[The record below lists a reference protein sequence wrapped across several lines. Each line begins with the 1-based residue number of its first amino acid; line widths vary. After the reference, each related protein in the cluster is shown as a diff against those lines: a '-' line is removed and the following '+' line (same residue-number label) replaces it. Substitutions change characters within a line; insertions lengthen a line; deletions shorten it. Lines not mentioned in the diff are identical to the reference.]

1 MDNWAAAGF
10 SAPELSVPPGSVEN
24 GGAPEA
30 GRREN
35 RVGGPAD
42 PGETGTVTSLDV
54 PRPHP
59 LRRVFGPLAARDF
72 WAEYAWLWLSG
83 PLTLFSLT
91 SFLVLLALGLWL
103 TPVLLGFLVLAGA
116 IRYARGLGAAH
127 RGLARKLLGVSVPA
141 PRRPE
146 LKPGLWSWV
155 KARVGDPAGWRT
167 AGYLLLR
174 LPLTFAGL
182 FTMVVA
188 TLYGLAATTYSFFWF
203 PLGEQQMPVF
213 DIYAASWPGA
223 LAWSASGLLVLV
235 ALPWITHA
243 FAALDRLLVVG
254 LLGERVLSE
263 RVRDL
268 EASRATAVEDSA
280 LRLRRIERDLHD
292 GAQAQLVA
300 LAMKLGLAKDELNAE
315 DLDVAQVRQLVT
327 AAHTNAKQALTE
339 LRDLARG
346 IHPAA
351 LDAGLDVALATLV
364 ATSGIDAQVAVDLPR
379 RPPPSLETI
388 VYFSAAELLTN
399 AAKHGRP
406 ATLVEVTEEYDVLRL
421 LVRDG
426 GPGGARI
433 VPGGGLA
440 GVAERLRTVDG
451 RLTVTSPPGGPTEVT
466 AWVPLP
472 R

>member
-1 MDNWAAAGF
+1 MGR
-10 SAPELSVPPGSVEN
+10 PPRPSQTGSV
-24 GGAPEA
+24 
-30 GRREN
+30 
-35 RVGGPAD
+35 
-42 PGETGTVTSLDV
+42 TSPDQ
-54 PRPHP
+54 PHHP
-59 LRRVFGPLAARDF
+59 LRRVFGPLATRDF
-72 WAEYAWLWLSG
+72 WAEYLWLGLSA
-83 PLTLFSLT
+83 PLTLFALT
-91 SFLVLLALGLWL
+91 SLIVVLALGVWL
-103 TPVLLGFLVLAGA
+103 TPILVGFLVLAGA
-116 IRYARGLGAAH
+116 LSYARGLGAAH
-127 RGLARKLLGVSVPA
+127 RKLAKALLGVSVPA

-146 LKPGLWSWV
+146 LKPGLWAWV
-155 KARVGDPAGWRT
+155 KARVGDPAGWRA

-182 FTMVVA
+182 FATITG
-188 TLYGLAATTYSFFWF
+188 TLYAIAATPFAVFWF
-203 PLGEQQMPVF
+203 PLGERALPVF
-213 DIYAASWPGA
+213 EIRAEHWPGA

-235 ALPWITHA
+235 ALPWVTHA
-243 FAALDRLLVVG
+243 FASLDRLLVVG
-254 LLGERVLSE
+254 LLGTRELSE

-300 LAMKLGLAKDELNAE
+300 LAMKLGLAKDELE
-315 DLDVAQVRQLVT
+315 DADLPQVKQLVT
-327 AAHTNAKQALTE
+327 AAHANAKQALTE

-364 ATSGIDAQVAVDLPR
+364 ATSGMDARVTVDLPR

-399 AAKHGRP
+399 AAKHGG
-406 ATLVEVTEEYDVLRL
+406 TTYVEVAEERDVLWLR
-421 LVRDG
+421 VRDH
-426 GPGGARI
+426 GPGGARL

-451 RLTVTSPPGGPTEVT
+451 ELLVASPVGGPTEVT
-466 AWVPLP
+466 ARVPLP

>member
-1 MDNWAAAGF
+1 MGRA
-10 SAPELSVPPGSVEN
+10 SRPGQ
-24 GGAPEA
+24 
-30 GRREN
+30 
-35 RVGGPAD
+35 
-42 PGETGTVTSLDV
+42 TGSVTSLEV
-54 PRPHP
+54 PRPRP
-59 LRRVFGPLAARDF
+59 LRRMFGPLAARDF
-72 WAEYAWLWLSG
+72 WAEYAWLGLSG
-83 PLTLFSLT
+83 PLTLFSLF
-91 SFLVLLALGLWL
+91 SFLVLLALGLVL
-103 TPVLLGFLVLAGA
+103 TPVLFGFLVLAGTLS
-116 IRYARGLGAAH
+116 YARGIGAAH
-127 RGLARKLLGVSVPA
+127 RGLAKALLGVSVPA
-141 PRRPE
+141 PRRAE
-146 LKPGLWSWV
+146 LKPGLWAWV
-155 KARVGDPAGWRT
+155 RARVGDPAGWRA

-174 LPLTFAGL
+174 VPLTLAG
-182 FTMVVA
+182 MA
-188 TLYGLAATTYSFFWF
+188 TTISATVYAVAATPFAFLWW
-203 PLGEQQMPVF
+203 PLGVDHLDVF
-213 DIYAASWPGA
+213 DIQAANWVGS

-235 ALPWITHA
+235 ALPWVTHA
-243 FAALDRLLVVG
+243 FVTLDRMLVVG
-254 LLGERVLSE
+254 LLGARELSE

-300 LAMKLGLAKDELNAE
+300 LAMKLGLAKDELE
-315 DLDVAQVRQLVT
+315 DVDLPQVKQLVT

-364 ATSGIDAQVAVDLPR
+364 ATSGMDARVAVDLPR

-399 AAKHGRP
+399 AAKHSG
-406 ATLVEVTEEYDVLRL
+406 TTTYVEVTEERDVLWLR
-421 LVRDG
+421 VRDRG
-426 GPGGARI
+426 RGGARL

-451 RLTVTSPPGGPTEVT
+451 ELTVASPVGGPTEVT
-466 AWVPLP
+466 ARVPLP

>member
-1 MDNWAAAGF
+1 MG
-10 SAPELSVPPGSVEN
+10 SAV
-24 GGAPEA
+24 
-30 GRREN
+30 RT
-35 RVGGPAD
+35 
-42 PGETGTVTSLDV
+42 GETGAVTSLEL
-54 PRPHP
+54 PRPHL

-83 PLTLFSLT
+83 PLTLFSLV
-91 SFLVLLALGLWL
+91 SVLAVLVLGLWL
-103 TPVLLGFLVLAGA
+103 TPVLIGFLVLAGA
-116 IRYARGLGAAH
+116 LLYARGLGAAH
-127 RGLARKLLGVSVPA
+127 RGLARVLLGVSVPA

-174 LPLTFAGL
+174 LPLSFAGL
-182 FTMVVA
+182 LTVFSA
-188 TLYGLAATTYSFFWF
+188 TLFGLTATSYAFLWF
-203 PLGEQQMPVF
+203 PLGEQHLPAF
-213 DIYAASWPGA
+213 GIRAEGWAGA

-235 ALPWITHA
+235 ALPWVVHA
-243 FAALDRLLVVG
+243 FVALDRLLVVG

-300 LAMKLGLAKDELNAE
+300 LAMKLGLAKDELKAD

-327 AAHTNAKQALTE
+327 AAHANAKQALTE

-364 ATSGIDAQVAVDLPR
+364 ATSGMDARVTVTLPR

-399 AAKHGRP
+399 AAKHGG
-406 ATLVEVTEEYDVLRL
+406 ATLVEIREERDALWL
-421 LVRDG
+421 LVRDAG
-426 GPGGARI
+426 AGGARV

-451 RLTVTSPPGGPTEVT
+451 ELAVTSPPGGPTEVT
-466 AWVPLP
+466 ARVPLP

>member
-1 MDNWAAAGF
+1 MD
-10 SAPELSVPPGSVEN
+10 PVTTL
-24 GGAPEA
+24 
-30 GRREN
+30 
-35 RVGGPAD
+35 D
-42 PGETGTVTSLDV
+42 P
-54 PRPHP
+54 PHP
-59 LRRVFGPLAARDF
+59 LRRVFGPLATRDF
-72 WAEYAWLWLSG
+72 RAEYLWLWLAA
-83 PLTLFSLT
+83 PLTVFALLT
-91 SFLVLLALGLWL
+91 FLVVLAVGLWL

-116 IRYARGLGAAH
+116 VFYARGIGAAH
-127 RGLARKLLGVSVPA
+127 RRLAKALLGVSVPA

-155 KARVGDPAGWRT
+155 KARVGDPAGWR
-167 AGYLLLR
+167 AIGYLLLR
-174 LPLTFAGL
+174 LPLTLVGL
-182 FTMVVA
+182 ASVLTA
-188 TLYGLAATTYSFFWF
+188 TLYSFAATTYCFFWF
-203 PLGEQQMPVF
+203 PMGERQLPVF
-213 DIYAASWPGA
+213 DIRAEHWAGA
-223 LAWSASGLLVLV
+223 LAWSASGLLVLI
-235 ALPWITHA
+235 ALPRVTHA
-243 FAALDRLLVVG
+243 FVALDRLLVVG
-254 LLGERVLSE
+254 LLGERDLSA

-268 EASRATAVEDSA
+268 EASRATAVEDAA

-300 LAMKLGLAKDELNAE
+300 LAMKLGLAKDELADV
-315 DLDVAQVRQLVT
+315 DLPQVKQLVT
-327 AAHTNAKQALTE
+327 AAHANAKQALTE

-399 AAKHGRP
+399 AAKHGGM
-406 ATLVEVTEEYDVLRL
+406 TLVEVTETPDVLL
-421 LVRDG
+421 LRVRDT

-451 RLTVTSPPGGPTEVT
+451 ELTVTSPAGGPTEVS
-466 AWVPLP
+466 ARVPLP

>member
-1 MDNWAAAGF
+1 M
-10 SAPELSVPPGSVEN
+10 GSE
-24 GGAPEA
+24 
-30 GRREN
+30 RT
-35 RVGGPAD
+35 
-42 PGETGTVTSLDV
+42 PGETGAVTSLDV

-59 LRRVFGPLAARDF
+59 LRRVFGPLATRDF
-72 WAEYAWLWLSG
+72 GAEYLWLVVSG
-83 PLTLFSLT
+83 PLTLFALVT
-91 SFLVLLALGLWL
+91 FLVVLVLGLWL

-116 IRYARGLGAAH
+116 LLYARGLGAVH
-127 RGLARKLLGVSVPA
+127 RRLARALLGVSVPV

-174 LPLTFAGL
+174 LPLTLAGL
-182 FTMVVA
+182 FAIVTGS
-188 TLYGLAATTYSFFWF
+188 LYALAATPFAFFWF
-203 PLGEQQMPVF
+203 PLGEKALPVF
-213 DIYAASWPGA
+213 DIRADHWPAAV
-223 LAWSASGLLVLV
+223 AWSASGLLVLV
-235 ALPWITHA
+235 GLPWVTHA

-254 LLGERVLSE
+254 LLGERDLSA

-268 EASRATAVEDSA
+268 EASRATAVEDAA

-300 LAMKLGLAKDELNAE
+300 LAMKLGLAKDELE
-315 DLDVAQVRQLVT
+315 HLDLPQVKQLVSD
-327 AAHTNAKQALTE
+327 AHANAKQALTE

-364 ATSGIDAQVAVDLPR
+364 ATSGIDAGVTVDLPR

-399 AAKHGRP
+399 AAKHGGP
-406 ATLVEVTEEYDVLRL
+406 ALVEVTEERDVLRL

-426 GPGGARI
+426 GRGGARI

-451 RLTVTSPPGGPTEVT
+451 ELIVVSPPGGPTEVT
-466 AWVPLP
+466 ARVPLP

>member
-1 MDNWAAAGF
+1 MGTFA
-10 SAPELSVPPGSVEN
+10 E
-24 GGAPEA
+24 
-30 GRREN
+30 
-35 RVGGPAD
+35 
-42 PGETGTVTSLDV
+42 PGETGTVTSLDL
-54 PRPHP
+54 PRPHL

-83 PLTLFSLT
+83 PLTVFSLL
-91 SFLVLLALGLWL
+91 SFLVLLAAGLWL

-116 IRYARGLGAAH
+116 ILYVRGLGAAH
-127 RGLARKLLGVSVPA
+127 RRLARALLGVSVPA

-155 KARVGDPAGWRT
+155 KARVGDPAGWRV

-174 LPLTFAGL
+174 LPLTIAGL
-182 FTMVVA
+182 FAITVA
-188 TLYGLAATTYSFFWF
+188 TLYGLAATPFAFFWF
-203 PLGEQQMPVF
+203 PMGEQQLPVF
-213 DIYAASWPGA
+213 EIHTGNWAGA

-235 ALPWITHA
+235 GLPWVTHA
-243 FAALDRLLVVG
+243 FVALDRLLVVG

-268 EASRATAVEDSA
+268 EASRATAVEDAA

-300 LAMKLGLAKDELNAE
+300 LAMKLGLAKDELNAD
-315 DLDVAQVRQLVT
+315 DLDLVQVKQLVT

-351 LDAGLDVALATLV
+351 LDAGLDVALSTLV
-364 ATSGIDAQVAVDLPR
+364 ATSGIDARVTVDLPR

-388 VYFSAAELLTN
+388 LYFSAAELLTN
-399 AAKHGRP
+399 AAKHGRA
-406 ATLVEVTEEYDVLRL
+406 ATSVEVTDDHEVLRL
-421 LVRDG
+421 RVRDR

-451 RLTVTSPPGGPTEVT
+451 ELTVTSPPGGPTEVT
-466 AWVPLP
+466 ARVPLP

>member
-1 MDNWAAAGF
+1 MGPPT
-10 SAPELSVPPGSVEN
+10 AP
-24 GGAPEA
+24 
-30 GRREN
+30 R
-35 RVGGPAD
+35 
-42 PGETGTVTSLDV
+42 ETGPVTS
-54 PRPHP
+54 PHP
-59 LRRVFGPLAARDF
+59 LRRILGPVSARDF
-72 WAEYAWLWLSG
+72 CAEYLWLCLAG
-83 PLTLFSLT
+83 PLTAFSLFT
-91 SFLVLLALGLWL
+91 FLAVVALGLWL

-116 IRYARGLGAAH
+116 VFYARGLGAAH
-127 RGLARKLLGVSVPA
+127 RRLAQALLGVSVPA
-141 PRRPE
+141 PGRPE

-155 KARVGDPAGWRT
+155 KARVGDAAGWRA

-174 LPLTFAGL
+174 LPLTFAGVA
-182 FTMVVA
+182 TVVSG
-188 TLYGLAATTYSFFWF
+188 TLYGLAAGTFGLFWF
-203 PLGEQQMPVF
+203 PLGARALPTFGIRAEHW
-213 DIYAASWPGA
+213 AGA

-235 ALPWITHA
+235 VLPWVTHA
-243 FAALDRLLVVG
+243 FVALDRLLVVG
-254 LLGERVLSE
+254 LLGERELSE

-268 EASRATAVEDSA
+268 EASRATAVEDAA

-300 LAMKLGLAKDELNAE
+300 LAMKLGLAKDELAGA
-315 DLDVAQVRQLVT
+315 DLPQVKQLVT
-327 AAHTNAKQALTE
+327 AAHANAKQALTE

-364 ATSGIDAQVAVDLPR
+364 ATSGIDAGVAVDLPR

-399 AAKHGRP
+399 AAKHGGT
-406 ATLVEVTEEYDVLRL
+406 TLVEVTEEQNVLRL
-421 LVRDG
+421 RVRDT
-426 GPGGARI
+426 GPGGARL

-451 RLTVTSPPGGPTEVT
+451 ELLLSSPPGGPTEVT
-466 AWVPLP
+466 AQVPLP

>member
-1 MDNWAAAGF
+1 M
-10 SAPELSVPPGSVEN
+10 GSR
-24 GGAPEA
+24 P
-30 GRREN
+30 R
-35 RVGGPAD
+35 
-42 PGETGTVTSLDV
+42 PGETEPVTSLDL
-54 PRPHP
+54 PRPHL

-72 WAEYAWLWLSG
+72 RAEYAWLWLAG
-83 PLTLFSLT
+83 PLSLFSLFT
-91 SFLVLLALGLWL
+91 FLALVFAGLWL

-116 IRYARGLGAAH
+116 LLYARALGAAH
-127 RGLARKLLGVSVPA
+127 RGLAKALLGVSVPA

-182 FTMVVA
+182 LAVGSA
-188 TLYGLAATTYSFFWF
+188 TVYGVAATSFAVFWF
-203 PLGEQQMPVF
+203 PLGERELPTF
-213 DIYAASWPGA
+213 GIRADHWAGA

-235 ALPWITHA
+235 VLPRVTHA
-243 FAALDRLLVVG
+243 FTALDRLLVVG

-268 EASRATAVEDSA
+268 EESRATAVEDAA

-300 LAMKLGLAKDELNAE
+300 LSMKLGLAKEELE
-315 DLDVAQVRQLVT
+315 GVDLPQVKELVT

-364 ATSGIDAQVAVDLPR
+364 ATSGIDARITVHLPR

-399 AAKHGRP
+399 AAKHGG
-406 ATLVEVTEEYDVLRL
+406 TTSVEVTEERDVLWLR
-421 LVRDG
+421 VRDHG
-426 GPGGARI
+426 GGGARV

-451 RLTVTSPPGGPTEVT
+451 ELAVTSPAGGPTEVT
-466 AWVPLP
+466 ARVPLP

>member
-1 MDNWAAAGF
+1 VDNWAAAGF
-10 SAPELSVPPGSVEN
+10 SAPELSVPSGSVEN

-54 PRPHP
+54 PRPHL

-116 IRYARGLGAAH
+116 ILYARGLGAAH

-167 AGYLLLR
+167 AGYLVLR

-182 FTMVVA
+182 FTMAAA
-188 TLYGLAATTYSFFWF
+188 TLYGLAATPFAVFWY
-203 PLGEQQMPVF
+203 PLGEQHLPAF
-213 DIYAASWPGA
+213 DIYADSWAGA

-243 FAALDRLLVVG
+243 FVALDRLLVVG

-300 LAMKLGLAKDELNAE
+300 LAMKLGLAKDELTAQDV
-315 DLDVAQVRQLVT
+315 DLPQIKQLVT
-327 AAHTNAKQALTE
+327 AAHANAKQALTE

>member
-1 MDNWAAAGF
+1 MGSAA
-10 SAPELSVPPGSVEN
+10 PT
-24 GGAPEA
+24 
-30 GRREN
+30 
-35 RVGGPAD
+35 
-42 PGETGTVTSLDV
+42 GETGAVTSLDL
-54 PRPHP
+54 PRPHL

-83 PLTLFSLT
+83 PLTLFSLL
-91 SFLVLLALGLWL
+91 SMLVVLALGLWL
-103 TPVLLGFLVLAGA
+103 TPILVGFLVLAGA
-116 IRYARGLGAAH
+116 LLYARGLGAAH
-127 RGLARKLLGVSVPA
+127 RALARVLLGVSVPA

-167 AGYLLLR
+167 VGYLLLR
-174 LPLTFAGL
+174 LPLTLAGL
-182 FTMVVA
+182 FTVFTA
-188 TLYGLAATTYSFFWF
+188 TLFGLAAASYAFLWF
-203 PLGEQQMPVF
+203 PLGGE
-213 DIYAASWPGA
+213 
-223 LAWSASGLLVLV
+223 
-235 ALPWITHA
+235 T
-243 FAALDRLLVVG
+243 LLVVG

-300 LAMKLGLAKDELNAE
+300 LAMKLGLAKDELNAD
-315 DLDVAQVRQLVT
+315 DLDITQVRQLVT

-351 LDAGLDVALATLV
+351 LDAGLDVALSTLV
-364 ATSGIDAQVAVDLPR
+364 ARSGMDARVTVDLPR

-399 AAKHGRP
+399 AAKHGG
-406 ATLVEVTEEYDVLRL
+406 ATLAEIREDRDVLWL
-421 LVRDG
+421 LVRDSG
-426 GPGGARI
+426 RGGARI

-451 RLTVTSPPGGPTEVT
+451 ELAVTSPPGGPTEVT
-466 AWVPLP
+466 ARVPLP

>member
-1 MDNWAAAGF
+1 MGNAAA
-10 SAPELSVPPGSVEN
+10 PGN
-24 GGAPEA
+24 T
-30 GRREN
+30 
-35 RVGGPAD
+35 GP
-42 PGETGTVTSLDV
+42 VTSLD
-54 PRPHP
+54 PPHP
-59 LRRVFGPLAARDF
+59 LRRVFGPLATRDF
-72 WAEYAWLWLSG
+72 RAEYLWLWLAA
-83 PLTLFSLT
+83 PLTVFSLL

-116 IRYARGLGAAH
+116 VSYARGLGAAH
-127 RGLARKLLGVSVPA
+127 RGLAKHLLGVSAPA

-155 KARVGDPAGWRT
+155 KARVGDPAGWRA

-174 LPLTFAGL
+174 LPLTLAGL
-182 FTMVVA
+182 FTVFTA
-188 TLYGLAATTYSFFWF
+188 TVYSFAATTYSFFWF
-203 PLGEQQMPVF
+203 PLGERQLPIF
-213 DIYAASWPGA
+213 DIRADSWAGA

-235 ALPWITHA
+235 ALPRVTHA
-243 FAALDRLLVVG
+243 FVALDRLLVVG

-268 EASRATAVEDSA
+268 EASRATAVEDAA

-300 LAMKLGLAKDELNAE
+300 LAMKLGLAKDELADA
-315 DLDVAQVRQLVT
+315 DLPQVEELVT
-327 AAHTNAKQALTE
+327 AAHANAKQALTE

-364 ATSGIDAQVAVDLPR
+364 ATSGIDARVMADLPR

-388 VYFSAAELLTN
+388 IYFSAAELLTN
-399 AAKHGRP
+399 AAKHGGM
-406 ATLVEVTEEYDVLRL
+406 TLVEVTEERDVLRL
-421 LVRDG
+421 RVRDN

-451 RLTVTSPPGGPTEVT
+451 ELTVTSPPGGPTEVS
-466 AWVPLP
+466 ARVPLP

>member
-1 MDNWAAAGF
+1 
-10 SAPELSVPPGSVEN
+10 
-24 GGAPEA
+24 
-30 GRREN
+30 
-35 RVGGPAD
+35 
-42 PGETGTVTSLDV
+42 VTSVDL

-72 WAEYAWLWLSG
+72 WAEYAWLWLSA
-83 PLTLFSLT
+83 PLTLFSLV
-91 SFLVLLALGLWL
+91 SFLVVLALGLWL

-116 IRYARGLGAAH
+116 LLYARGLGAAH
-127 RGLARKLLGVSVPA
+127 RGLAKTLLGVTVHA
-141 PRRPE
+141 PRPRE

-155 KARVGDPAGWRT
+155 KARVGDPAGWHT
-167 AGYLLLR
+167 AGYLVLR
-174 LPLTFAGL
+174 LPLSLAGL
-182 FTMVVA
+182 FTVFSA
-188 TLYGLAATTYSFFWF
+188 TLYGLAATPYAFLWF
-203 PLGEQQMPVF
+203 PLGEQQLPVF
-213 DIYAASWPGA
+213 EISAEGWPGA
-223 LAWSASGLLVLV
+223 LAWSASGLLTLV
-235 ALPWITHA
+235 ALPWVVHG
-243 FAALDRLLVVG
+243 FVALDRLLVVG

-300 LAMKLGLAKDELNAE
+300 LAMKLGLAKDELNAG
-315 DLDVAQVRQLVT
+315 DLDVDQVRALVT

-351 LDAGLDVALATLV
+351 LDAGLDVALSTLV
-364 ATSGIDAQVAVDLPR
+364 ATSGIDARVTVDLAR

-399 AAKHGRP
+399 AAKHGGP
-406 ATLVEVTEEYDVLRL
+406 ATLVEVREERDVLRL
-421 LVRDG
+421 LVRDS
-426 GPGGARI
+426 GPGGARL

-451 RLTVTSPPGGPTEVT
+451 ELTVASPAGGPTEVT
-466 AWVPLP
+466 ARVPLP

>member
-1 MDNWAAAGF
+1 MGPAAG
-10 SAPELSVPPGSVEN
+10 
-24 GGAPEA
+24 
-30 GRREN
+30 
-35 RVGGPAD
+35 
-42 PGETGTVTSLDV
+42 PGETEPVTTLD
-54 PRPHP
+54 PPHP
-59 LRRVFGPLAARDF
+59 LRRVFGPLATRDF
-72 WAEYAWLWLSG
+72 RAEYLWLWLAA
-83 PLTLFSLT
+83 PLTVFSLL

-116 IRYARGLGAAH
+116 VSYARGLGAAH
-127 RGLARKLLGVSVPA
+127 RGLAKHLLGVSAPA

-155 KARVGDPAGWRT
+155 KARVGDPAGWRA

-174 LPLTFAGL
+174 LPLTLAGL
-182 FTMVVA
+182 FTVLTA
-188 TLYGLAATTYSFFWF
+188 TLYSFAATTYSFFWF
-203 PLGEQQMPVF
+203 PLGERQLPIF
-213 DIYAASWPGA
+213 DIRADSWAGA

-235 ALPWITHA
+235 ALPRVTHA
-243 FAALDRLLVVG
+243 FVALDRLLVVG

-268 EASRATAVEDSA
+268 EASRATAVEDAA

-300 LAMKLGLAKDELNAE
+300 LAMKLGLAKDELANA
-315 DLDVAQVRQLVT
+315 DLPQVEELVT
-327 AAHTNAKQALTE
+327 AAHANAKQALTE

-364 ATSGIDAQVAVDLPR
+364 ATSGIDARVMADLPR

-388 VYFSAAELLTN
+388 LYFSAAELLTN
-399 AAKHGRP
+399 AAKHGGM
-406 ATLVEVTEEYDVLRL
+406 TLVEVTEERDVLRL
-421 LVRDG
+421 SVRDN

-451 RLTVTSPPGGPTEVT
+451 ELTVTSPPGGPTEVS
-466 AWVPLP
+466 ARVPLP

>member
-1 MDNWAAAGF
+1 MG
-10 SAPELSVPPGSVEN
+10 SPPRPSQTGS
-24 GGAPEA
+24 
-30 GRREN
+30 
-35 RVGGPAD
+35 
-42 PGETGTVTSLDV
+42 VTSLDV
-54 PRPHP
+54 PHP
-59 LRRVFGPLAARDF
+59 LRRILGPVAARDF
-72 WAEYAWLWLSG
+72 WAEYLWLCLSG
-83 PLTLFSLT
+83 PLTLFALT
-91 SFLVLLALGLWL
+91 SLIVVLALGVWL
-103 TPVLLGFLVLAGA
+103 TPVLVGFLVLAGA
-116 IRYARGLGAAH
+116 VFYARGLGAAH
-127 RGLARKLLGVSVPA
+127 RRLAKALLGVSVPA

-155 KARVGDPAGWRT
+155 KARVGDAAGWRA

-182 FTMVVA
+182 FTVTSA
-188 TLYGLAATTYSFFWF
+188 TLYGLAAGTFGLFWF
-203 PLGEQQMPVF
+203 PLGERELPTF
-213 DIYAASWPGA
+213 GIRADHWPGA

-235 ALPWITHA
+235 ALPWVTHA

-254 LLGERVLSE
+254 LLGTRELSE

-300 LAMKLGLAKDELNAE
+300 LAMKLGLAKDELQDV
-315 DLDVAQVRQLVT
+315 DLPQVKELIT
-327 AAHTNAKQALTE
+327 AAHANAKQALTE

-351 LDAGLDVALATLV
+351 LDAGLDVALTTLV
-364 ATSGIDAQVAVDLPR
+364 ATSGMDARITVHLPR

-399 AAKHGRP
+399 AAKHGG
-406 ATLVEVTEEYDVLRL
+406 TSHVDVTEDRDALWLR
-421 LVRDG
+421 VRDH
-426 GPGGARI
+426 GPGGARLL
-433 VPGGGLA
+433 PGGGLA

-451 RLTVTSPPGGPTEVT
+451 ELALTSPPGGPTEVT
-466 AWVPLP
+466 ARVPLP

>member
-1 MDNWAAAGF
+1 MGNPAA
-10 SAPELSVPPGSVEN
+10 
-24 GGAPEA
+24 
-30 GRREN
+30 R
-35 RVGGPAD
+35 
-42 PGETGTVTSLDV
+42 GETGSVTSFD
-54 PRPHP
+54 PPHP
-59 LRRVFGPLAARDF
+59 LRRVFGPLASRDF
-72 WAEYAWLWLSG
+72 RAEYLWLWLAT
-83 PLTLFSLT
+83 PLTLFSLLT
-91 SFLVLLALGLWL
+91 FLAVLALGVWL

-116 IRYARGLGAAH
+116 LFYARAVGAAH
-127 RGLARKLLGVSVPA
+127 RRLAKALLGVSVPA

-146 LKPGLWSWV
+146 LEPGLWSWV
-155 KARVGDPAGWRT
+155 KARVGDPAGWRA

-174 LPLTFAGL
+174 LPLTVAGL
-182 FTMVVA
+182 FTVFTA
-188 TLYGLAATTYSFFWF
+188 TLYSFAAIPYSFLWF
-203 PLGEQQMPVF
+203 PLGERQLPAF
-213 DIYAASWPGA
+213 DIRADTWAGA

-235 ALPWITHA
+235 ALPWVTHA
-243 FAALDRLLVVG
+243 FVALDRLLVVG
-254 LLGERVLSE
+254 LLGERELSE

-268 EASRATAVEDSA
+268 EASRATAVEDAA

-300 LAMKLGLAKDELNAE
+300 LAMKLGLAKDELADV
-315 DLDVAQVRQLVT
+315 DLPQVKELVT

-364 ATSGIDAQVAVDLPR
+364 ATSGIDARVVVDLPR

-388 VYFSAAELLTN
+388 LYFSAAELLTN
-399 AAKHGRP
+399 AAKHGGT
-406 ATLVEVTEEYDVLRL
+406 TLVEVTEILDVLRL
-421 LVRDG
+421 RVLDS

-451 RLTVTSPPGGPTEVT
+451 ELTVTSPPGGPTEVT
-466 AWVPLP
+466 ARVPLP

>member
-1 MDNWAAAGF
+1 MGPPAA
-10 SAPELSVPPGSVEN
+10 
-24 GGAPEA
+24 
-30 GRREN
+30 
-35 RVGGPAD
+35 
-42 PGETGTVTSLDV
+42 PGETESVTSL
-54 PRPHP
+54 HP
-59 LRRVFGPLAARDF
+59 LRRIFGPLAARDF
-72 WAEYAWLWLSG
+72 WAEYLWLCLAG
-83 PLTLFSLT
+83 PLTVVSLL
-91 SFLVLLALGLWL
+91 SFLLVLALGLWL

-116 IRYARGLGAAH
+116 VFYARGLGAAH
-127 RGLARKLLGVSVPA
+127 RRLAKALLGVSVPA
-141 PRRPE
+141 PALPE

-155 KARVGDPAGWRT
+155 KARVGDAAGWRA

-182 FTMVVA
+182 STVISGTF
-188 TLYGLAATTYSFFWF
+188 YGLAATTFGLFWF
-203 PLGEQQMPVF
+203 PLGEHDLPTF
-213 DIYAASWPGA
+213 GIRADHWPGA

-235 ALPWITHA
+235 ALPWVTHA
-243 FAALDRLLVVG
+243 FVALDRLMVVG
-254 LLGERVLSE
+254 LLGERELSG

-268 EASRATAVEDSA
+268 EASRATAVEDAA

-300 LAMKLGLAKDELNAE
+300 LAMKLGLAKDELADV
-315 DLDVAQVRQLVT
+315 DLPEVKALVT

-364 ATSGIDAQVAVDLPR
+364 ATSGIDARVAVFLPR

-399 AAKHGRP
+399 AAKHGGT
-406 ATLVEVTEEYDVLRL
+406 TLVQVTEERDALWLR
-421 LVRDG
+421 VSDG
-426 GPGGARI
+426 GRGGARL

-451 RLTVTSPPGGPTEVT
+451 ELIVASPPGGPTEVT
-466 AWVPLP
+466 ARVPLP

>member
-1 MDNWAAAGF
+1 M
-10 SAPELSVPPGSVEN
+10 GS
-24 GGAPEA
+24 GAPA
-30 GRREN
+30 
-35 RVGGPAD
+35 
-42 PGETGTVTSLDV
+42 GETGAVTSLDL

-83 PLTLFSLT
+83 PLTLFSLL
-91 SFLVLLALGLWL
+91 SMLVVLALGLWL
-103 TPVLLGFLVLAGA
+103 TPILVGFLVLAGA
-116 IRYARGLGAAH
+116 LLYARALGAAH
-127 RGLARKLLGVSVPA
+127 RGLARVLLGVSVPA

-174 LPLTFAGL
+174 LPLTLAGL
-182 FTMVVA
+182 FTVFTA
-188 TLYGLAATTYSFFWF
+188 TTFGLAATSYAFLWF
-203 PLGEQQMPVF
+203 PLGQDALPMF
-213 DIYAASWPGA
+213 GIHAAGWAGA

-235 ALPWITHA
+235 ALPWVVHA
-243 FAALDRLLVVG
+243 FVALDRLLVVG

-351 LDAGLDVALATLV
+351 LDAGLDVALSTLV
-364 ATSGIDAQVAVDLPR
+364 ATSGMDARVTVDLPR

-399 AAKHGRP
+399 AAKHGG
-406 ATLVEVTEEYDVLRL
+406 ATLAEIREDRDVLWL
-421 LVRDG
+421 LVRDSG
-426 GPGGARI
+426 RGGARI

-451 RLTVTSPPGGPTEVT
+451 ELAVSSPPGGPTEVT
-466 AWVPLP
+466 ARVPLP

>member
-1 MDNWAAAGF
+1 MTT
-10 SAPELSVPPGSVEN
+10 L
-24 GGAPEA
+24 
-30 GRREN
+30 
-35 RVGGPAD
+35 D
-42 PGETGTVTSLDV
+42 P
-54 PRPHP
+54 PHP
-59 LRRVFGPLAARDF
+59 LRRVFGPLATRDF
-72 WAEYAWLWLSG
+72 RAEYLWLWLAA
-83 PLTLFSLT
+83 PLTVFALLT
-91 SFLVLLALGLWL
+91 FLVVLAAGLWL

-116 IRYARGLGAAH
+116 VFYARGIGAAH
-127 RGLARKLLGVSVPA
+127 RRLAKALLGVSVPA

-155 KARVGDPAGWRT
+155 KARVGDPAGWR
-167 AGYLLLR
+167 AIGYLLLR
-174 LPLTFAGL
+174 MPLTLVGL
-182 FTMVVA
+182 GTVLTA
-188 TLYGLAATTYSFFWF
+188 TLYSFAATTYCFFWF
-203 PLGEQQMPVF
+203 PMGERELPVF
-213 DIYAASWPGA
+213 DIRAEHWAGA

-235 ALPWITHA
+235 ALPRVTHA

-254 LLGERVLSE
+254 LLGERDLSA

-268 EASRATAVEDSA
+268 EASRATAVEDAA

-300 LAMKLGLAKDELNAE
+300 LAMKLGLAKDELTDV
-315 DLDVAQVRQLVT
+315 DLPQVKQLVT
-327 AAHTNAKQALTE
+327 AAHANAKQALTE

-399 AAKHGRP
+399 AAKHGGT
-406 ATLVEVTEEYDVLRL
+406 TLVEVTETPDVLL
-421 LVRDG
+421 LRVRDT

-451 RLTVTSPPGGPTEVT
+451 ELTVTSPAGGPTEVS
-466 AWVPLP
+466 ARVPLP

>member
-1 MDNWAAAGF
+1 MG
-10 SAPELSVPPGSVEN
+10 SPPS
-24 GGAPEA
+24 
-30 GRREN
+30 
-35 RVGGPAD
+35 
-42 PGETGTVTSLDV
+42 PGETGQVTGYDL

-59 LRRVFGPLAARDF
+59 LRRVFGPLASRDF
-72 WAEYAWLWLSG
+72 RAEYLWLCLSA
-83 PLTLFSLT
+83 PLTLFALVTFLT
-91 SFLVLLALGLWL
+91 VVALGLWL
-103 TPVLLGFLVLAGA
+103 TPILLGFLVLAGA
-116 IRYARGLGAAH
+116 LLYARGLGAVH
-127 RGLARKLLGVSVPA
+127 RRLARALLGVSVPA

-146 LKPGLWSWV
+146 LKPGLWAWV

-174 LPLTFAGL
+174 LPLTLVAL

-188 TLYGLAATTYSFFWF
+188 TVYGVAATSYAFLWF
-203 PLGEQQMPVF
+203 PLGEERMPAF
-213 DIYAASWPGA
+213 DIHADGWPGA

-235 ALPWITHA
+235 ALPWVTHA
-243 FAALDRLLVVG
+243 FASLDRLLVVG
-254 LLGERVLSE
+254 LLGTRVLSE

-268 EASRATAVEDSA
+268 EASRATAVEDAA

-300 LAMKLGLAKDELNAE
+300 LAMKLGLAKDELADV
-315 DLDVAQVRQLVT
+315 DLPQVKALVN
-327 AAHTNAKQALTE
+327 AAHAHAKQALTE

-351 LDAGLDVALATLV
+351 LDAGLDVALSTLV
-364 ATSGIDAQVAVDLPR
+364 ATSGIDARVTVALPR

-399 AAKHGRP
+399 AAKHGGT
-406 ATLVEVTEEYDVLRL
+406 TLVELTEERDVLWLR
-421 LVRDG
+421 VRDSG
-426 GPGGARI
+426 RGGARI

-451 RLTVTSPPGGPTEVT
+451 ELAVASPAGGPTEVR
-466 AWVPLP
+466 ARVPLP
-472 R
+472 G

>member
-1 MDNWAAAGF
+1 MGNPAT
-10 SAPELSVPPGSVEN
+10 PGN
-24 GGAPEA
+24 T
-30 GRREN
+30 
-35 RVGGPAD
+35 GP
-42 PGETGTVTSLDV
+42 VTS
-54 PRPHP
+54 PHP
-59 LRRVFGPLAARDF
+59 LRRILGPVAARDF
-72 WAEYAWLWLSG
+72 WAEYLWLCLAG
-83 PLTLFSLT
+83 PLTAFSLVT
-91 SFLVLLALGLWL
+91 FLAVLVLGLWL

-116 IRYARGLGAAH
+116 VFYARGLGAAH
-127 RGLARKLLGVSVPA
+127 RRLAKALLGVSVPA
-141 PRRPE
+141 PGRPE

-155 KARVGDPAGWRT
+155 KARVGDAAGWRA

-182 FTMVVA
+182 ATVTSA
-188 TLYGLAATTYSFFWF
+188 TLYGLAAGTFGLFWF
-203 PLGEQQMPVF
+203 PIGERDLPTF
-213 DIYAASWPGA
+213 GIRADHWAGA
-223 LAWSASGLLVLV
+223 LAWSASGLLVLLV
-235 ALPWITHA
+235 LPWVTHA
-243 FAALDRLLVVG
+243 FVALDRLLVVG
-254 LLGERVLSE
+254 LLGERERGLSE

-300 LAMKLGLAKDELNAE
+300 LAMKLGLAKDELENA
-315 DLDVAQVRQLVT
+315 DLPQVEQLVT

-364 ATSGIDAQVAVDLPR
+364 ATSGMDAQITVDLPR

-399 AAKHGRP
+399 AAKHGGS
-406 ATLVEVTEEYDVLRL
+406 AHVEVLEDRDVLWLR
-421 LVRDG
+421 VCDS
-426 GPGGARI
+426 GPGGARLL
-433 VPGGGLA
+433 PGGGLA

-451 RLTVTSPPGGPTEVT
+451 ELIVTSPAGGPTEVT
-466 AWVPLP
+466 ARVPLP